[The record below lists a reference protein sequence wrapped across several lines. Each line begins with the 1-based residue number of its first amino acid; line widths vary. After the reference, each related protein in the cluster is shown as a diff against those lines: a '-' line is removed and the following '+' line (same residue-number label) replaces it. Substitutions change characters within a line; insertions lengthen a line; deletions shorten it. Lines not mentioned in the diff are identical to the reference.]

1 MKAILKFN
9 RNHCRTR
16 CGYLWLVVVLSLVRF
31 LAPAATLADFG
42 YQHMAVDGQIA
53 SGNRPLLLICVNF
66 AGQSPLPQPLSYYS
80 NLVFSAS
87 QNPGFNGYFQAVSDG
102 AFSFTPAGAILVTLP
117 AAGVFTN
124 VYAQHPAPPN
134 PFATADGVYASNIIH
149 AAMSSFDFANYDAN
163 QDGHVTQAELAIVI
177 IVSDSGWT
185 LGGCRSVPSV
195 PSAGIIWGGGLV
207 SLLGYPAPFIIMA
220 EETEETLGTP
230 DIYGPDCL
238 SCALTPQSCFFSG
251 DLYYLDPWNRM
262 ELGWCQPRIFSLT
275 AGGITPLSAA
285 QAGDP
290 TAPIILY
297 DSSKGT
303 NEFFL
308 LEYRTHLNSV
318 FGPGYDHDVALG
330 QSDGLVVWHIQQD
343 TNHNLV
349 HVTSP
354 ISTNL
359 TPSIW
364 AEGSPNLIPGCP
376 STLWGSNAKTPVLK
390 WMDGT
395 QTATTLH
402 VKPFNPGD
410 NTITVQWL
418 SAEDTWVDF
427 NYSGSPQTG
436 TFSNPYNSMNAG
448 INAVSYG
455 GTLHLKTG
463 RSPETPFITKP
474 MKIVGYNG
482 PASVGN

>member
-1 MKAILKFN
+1 
-9 RNHCRTR
+9 
-16 CGYLWLVVVLSLVRF
+16 
-31 LAPAATLADFG
+31 
-42 YQHMAVDGQIA
+42 
-53 SGNRPLLLICVNF
+53 
-66 AGQSPLPQPLSYYS
+66 
-80 NLVFSAS
+80 
-87 QNPGFNGYFQAVSDG
+87 
-102 AFSFTPAGAILVTLP
+102 
-117 AAGVFTN
+117 
-124 VYAQHPAPPN
+124 
-134 PFATADGVYASNIIH
+134 
-149 AAMSSFDFANYDAN
+149 
-163 QDGHVTQAELAIVI
+163 
-177 IVSDSGWT
+177 
-185 LGGCRSVPSV
+185 
-195 PSAGIIWGGGLV
+195 
-207 SLLGYPAPFIIMA
+207 
-220 EETEETLGTP
+220 
-230 DIYGPDCL
+230 
-238 SCALTPQSCFFSG
+238 
-251 DLYYLDPWNRM
+251 
-262 ELGWCQPRIFSLT
+262 
-275 AGGITPLSAA
+275 
-285 QAGDP
+285 
-290 TAPIILY
+290 
-297 DSSKGT
+297 
-303 NEFFL
+303 
-308 LEYRTHLNSV
+308 
-318 FGPGYDHDVALG
+318 
-330 QSDGLVVWHIQQD
+330 VVWHIQQD

-463 RSPETPFITKP
+463 RSPETPLITKP